1 MNHYLYLLLKRS
13 ITLFMFYILIAAS
26 FPTVQ
31 AEERMMELIENNS
44 ENIKINR
51 ETTES
56 NRRMAGDVNKND
68 ADIASIRLELENA
81 AKNRRANTADISAQ
95 KSLIENNSIRLYE
108 ILLKISNN
116 AEKLEGVSETL
127 ESVEISKESSPQ
139 TIAKENINTI
149 KRLWILL
156 VIILVSII
164 PLAFASSTI
173 HTYLKQSRD
182 RQIPAANNTVLVW
195 FATFLGFFLVGFSLM
210 YGSTQSGWVGS
221 ISFYPWINSQTAG
234 NITPDI
240 PYIEFFLYQI
250 GFATLFSLLVYFIL
264 GKRLSE
270 LSYIMLSFFIGL
282 FIFPVLGHWVWA
294 GHFIPGN
301 QGWLETKGFIDHAGA
316 GIVHSAAAWFAL
328 IVVWKLDTIVEA
340 TTHKKSDKTQATEAS
355 IIYPGISIFLLWL
368 GLIGLNIGIL
378 PVSSEQITITILNI
392 TLAGGS
398 AGITL
403 LFYHAFFNNKSNT
416 MPVAFNGFVS
426 GLVAISAASTMVT
439 PLEALL
445 IGVIAGLIQPLAF
458 NLLRKMILTKPEQ
471 LRAASLIA
479 IHGFAG
485 IWGSLSVALLGVKG
499 EFTRPDFIQLTT
511 QGFGIVAIFGYS
523 VVLAWIIMFIWGFYR
538 KYHRMSASL
547 SNQTAK
553 A

>member
-1 MNHYLYLLLKRS
+1 VNHYLYPRLKRS
-13 ITLFMFYILIAAS
+13 ITLFVFYILIAACFS
-26 FPTVQ
+26 TVQ
-31 AEERMMELIENNS
+31 AEEKIMEIIENNS
-44 ENIKINR
+44 E
-51 ETTES
+51 S
-56 NRRMAGDVNKND
+56 NLRVAGDVNKND
-68 ADIASIRLELENA
+68 ADIASIRLKLENA
-81 AKNRRANTADISAQ
+81 AKNRRANTADISVQ

-127 ESVEISKESSPQ
+127 ESVKVSKESSSHS
-139 TIAKENINTI
+139 IAKENINTT

-173 HTYLKQSRD
+173 HTYFMQNHD
-182 RQIPAANNTVLVW
+182 RQIPAANNAVLVW

-210 YGSTQSGWVGS
+210 YGNTQSGWVGS
-221 ISFYPWINSQTAG
+221 ISFYPWTHSQAAG

-240 PYIEFFLYQI
+240 PSIEFFLYQI

-270 LSYIMLSFFIGL
+270 FSCIILSFFIGL

-328 IVVWKLDTIVEA
+328 IVVWKLDTIVKA
-340 TTHKKSDKTQATEAS
+340 QTHKKSDKTQATEAS
-355 IIYPGISIFLLWL
+355 VIYPIYPGISIFLLWL

-403 LFYHAFFNNKSNT
+403 FFYHAFFNNKSNT
-416 MPVAFNGFVS
+416 IPIAFNGFVC

-458 NLLRKMILTKPEQ
+458 NLLRKIILTKPEQ

-479 IHGFAG
+479 VHGFAG

-499 EFTRPDFIQLTT
+499 EFTKPDFIQLTT

-538 KYHRMSASL
+538 KYHRMSATL
-547 SNQTAK
+547 SNQTTK